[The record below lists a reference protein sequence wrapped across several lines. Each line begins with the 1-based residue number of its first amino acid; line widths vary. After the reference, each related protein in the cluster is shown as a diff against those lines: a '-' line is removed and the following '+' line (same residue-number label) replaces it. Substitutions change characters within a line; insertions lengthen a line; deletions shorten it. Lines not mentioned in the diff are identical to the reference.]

1 MVATILT
8 IFLSKNGILNS
19 TFFVLD
25 STIWLDSTLKID
37 PASRPKTTK
46 TTKSLPARDSPYK
59 LLYNGWYMS
68 PSNMPLLVGDLS
80 PRGSL
85 GSHKSPPKPAH
96 GRFIRFRAV
105 HSTVC
110 LTPTRTQTTLRQT
123 SAAIAHI
130 YAVRAMRHNN
140 SLNMN
145 EKFHYILPI
154 SKKSPIGS

>member
-80 PRGSL
+80 PTWFLGLTQVSAQTGSW
-85 GSHKSPPKPAH
+85 SVYPFSRSPLHCVSNTHAH
-96 GRFIRFRAV
+96 AD
-105 HSTVC
+105 HA
-110 LTPTRTQTTLRQT
+110 T
-123 SAAIAHI
+123 SD
-130 YAVRAMRHNN
+130 
-140 SLNMN
+140 
-145 EKFHYILPI
+145 
-154 SKKSPIGS
+154 IGSNSPHLRSAGNAA